1 MSPRGRRLAAA
12 LTVFAALLFAG
23 RWLAVFLA
31 DRWWAETVSPAA
43 VIVLTRRALLGLSL
57 DAIGILVATLWFGA
71 NARALGRTVTGIPAR
86 ERGGSPLFRGILQ
99 GPEARGGLA
108 LGALLFGVLIGS
120 GLSEWTDTVMLAWQG
135 VSFGLADPALGLDA
149 GVYVSLLPIWL
160 RVQAFATVLV
170 LTALGFAGFGSI
182 VTGAVRIG
190 RGRLAITDAARRHL
204 GLLLGTLALVIG
216 ASQVLQPYELAAGVP
231 FQVATGVAQ
240 LHRSVSMVLVGISLA
255 VAMLSFA
262 WAIRPVHS
270 VVAGAWVALSAA
282 LVGSNYLLPDD
293 APDPADAAATGR
305 RMQFESVAFGLS
317 PGPADSTTPPS
328 PSLWD
333 ATVVGRLAQADTLRG
348 PLASRVI
355 MPAGGQVRAAWV
367 VVVPN
372 GSDSLVVRAIAD
384 DTVGVGGRLLDRSW
398 GGVTADTGAGGLAR
412 LSALAVRP
420 GAPSV
425 ATGSGGGV
433 RLGGSPRRLLL
444 AWALQAGRLLSADEG
459 AAGWYLSPSD
469 RLRHLVPGAVWGAPR
484 AWVREGRLQ
493 WVLDGYATADAF
505 PLSRRL
511 IWQGRNVAYAR
522 AGLLGVIDAQAGT
535 AELFLR
541 PGADPLSQAWA
552 RASAGLVRDT
562 AELPPEIRALLG
574 YPEELLTLQ
583 AQLLAQDAAPGAGDS
598 TAMLAVTVHGRPVPG
613 PVPGS
618 AMVVVVNQQR
628 GVVHSMVTGRRAG
641 EADRL
646 TIHRPDSASTLEAP
660 DVLLRRWQRF
670 PFWQQLRDSI
680 TATGAVLE
688 PGAVRYAV
696 APIGFIAWQP
706 AFAVRPDG
714 GTRLVMVAV
723 AQGQRLGMGRTFE
736 AAWQNLRAES
746 AGTLRLGPDGAV
758 LEEARRWVRSADSAL
773 RKGDLPGFGRAFG
786 ALRDLLEGAPP
797 K

>member
-43 VIVLTRRALLGLSL
+43 VIVLTRRALLGISL

-120 GLSEWTDTVMLAWQG
+120 GLSEWTDPVMLAWQG

-305 RMQFESVAFGLS
+305 DQC
-317 PGPADSTTPPS
+317 
-328 PSLWD
+328 
-333 ATVVGRLAQADTLRG
+333 
-348 PLASRVI
+348 ASRH
-355 MPAGGQVRAAWV
+355 
-367 VVVPN
+367 
-372 GSDSLVVRAIAD
+372 
-384 DTVGVGGRLLDRSW
+384 T
-398 GGVTADTGAGGLAR
+398 
-412 LSALAVRP
+412 
-420 GAPSV
+420 
-425 ATGSGGGV
+425 TGS
-433 RLGGSPRRLLL
+433 
-444 AWALQAGRLLSADEG
+444 SAK
-459 AAGWYLSPSD
+459 
-469 RLRHLVPGAVWGAPR
+469 
-484 AWVREGRLQ
+484 
-493 WVLDGYATADAF
+493 
-505 PLSRRL
+505 
-511 IWQGRNVAYAR
+511 
-522 AGLLGVIDAQAGT
+522 
-535 AELFLR
+535 
-541 PGADPLSQAWA
+541 
-552 RASAGLVRDT
+552 
-562 AELPPEIRALLG
+562 
-574 YPEELLTLQ
+574 
-583 AQLLAQDAAPGAGDS
+583 
-598 TAMLAVTVHGRPVPG
+598 AVTSSLIR
-613 PVPGS
+613 
-618 AMVVVVNQQR
+618 
-628 GVVHSMVTGRRAG
+628 
-641 EADRL
+641 
-646 TIHRPDSASTLEAP
+646 
-660 DVLLRRWQRF
+660 
-670 PFWQQLRDSI
+670 
-680 TATGAVLE
+680 
-688 PGAVRYAV
+688 
-696 APIGFIAWQP
+696 
-706 AFAVRPDG
+706 
-714 GTRLVMVAV
+714 
-723 AQGQRLGMGRTFE
+723 
-736 AAWQNLRAES
+736 
-746 AGTLRLGPDGAV
+746 
-758 LEEARRWVRSADSAL
+758 
-773 RKGDLPGFGRAFG
+773 
-786 ALRDLLEGAPP
+786 
-797 K
+797 